1 MKKILLIGGGVV
13 GIAVIGAIAVIV
25 FVLSS
30 IDTLIQE
37 AVETYGSEI
46 TQAEVKLAEVDLDPT
61 SGKGTL
67 RGLKVG
73 NPAGFN
79 TPSAFQLGA
88 ISITLDTSTLGSDP
102 IVIKEIV
109 ISAPDVTYEVGSDGS
124 NLDALQRNVEAYMA
138 QFDTGEAA
146 EPAEP
151 GESPNLVI
159 EGLFINDGTINVSAT
174 FLGGKSLTTPL
185 PNIHLEDIGK
195 EDDGAS
201 PGEIAEEIFAA
212 IKANAT
218 GAVSGLGVEGL
229 VSGAGEILEGVTEGA
244 GDLLEGVTGGSGDAL
259 EGVTEGA
266 GEALEGVSEGI
277 GNLFGGSDD

>member
-1 MKKILLIGGGVV
+1 MKKTLLIGGGVAGV
-13 GIAVIGAIAVIV
+13 AVIGAVAVIV

-30 IDTLIQE
+30 IDSLIQE

-46 TQAEVKLAEVDLDPT
+46 TQAEVKLAEVDLDAT

-73 NPAGFN
+73 NPTGFN

-88 ISITLDTSTLGSDP
+88 ISVTLDTSTLGSDP

-109 ISAPDVTYEVGSDGS
+109 ISAPDITYEVVGDGS

-138 QFDTGEAA
+138 QFDSGEAA

-159 EGLFINDGTINVSAT
+159 EDLFINDGTVNVSAI
-174 FLGGKSLTTPL
+174 FLAGESLTTPL

-195 EDDGAS
+195 EEGGAS

-218 GAVSGLGVEGL
+218 GAVSGLDVEGL
-229 VSGAGEILEGVTEGA
+229 VSGAGEKLEGVTQGA
-244 GDLLEGVTGGSGDAL
+244 GDMIEGVAEGGGD
-259 EGVTEGA
+259 
-266 GEALEGVSEGI
+266 ALEGVSEGL
-277 GNLFGGSDD
+277 GNLLGGSSD

>member
-1 MKKILLIGGGVV
+1 MKKTLLIGGGVV
-13 GIAVIGAIAVIV
+13 GVAVIGAVAVIV

-30 IDTLIQE
+30 IDSLIQE

-46 TQAEVKLAEVDLDPT
+46 TQAEVKLAEVNLDAT
-61 SGKGTL
+61 SGKGAL

-109 ISAPDVTYEVGSDGS
+109 ISAPDVTYEVGGDGS

-159 EGLFINDGTINVSAT
+159 EDIFINDGTINVSAT
-174 FLGGKSLTTPL
+174 FLGGKSLTTAL

-212 IKANAT
+212 IKESAT

-229 VSGAGEILEGVTEGA
+229 VSGAGEMLEGVTEGA
-244 GDLLEGVTGGSGDAL
+244 GEMLEGVTEGGGDAL

-277 GNLFGGSDD
+277 GNLLGGSSD

>member
-1 MKKILLIGGGVV
+1 MKKILLVGGGVV
-13 GIAVIGAIAVIV
+13 AVAVIGAVAVVV
-25 FVLSS
+25 FVLLS
-30 IDTLIQE
+30 IDSLLQE

-46 TQAEVKLAEVDLDPT
+46 TQTEVKLADVNLDAT
-61 SGKGTL
+61 SGKGAL
-67 RGLKVG
+67 RGLKIG

-88 ISITLDTSTLGSDP
+88 ISITLNTSTLGSDP

-109 ISAPDVTYEVGSDGS
+109 ISAPDVTYEVGGDGS

-138 QFDTGEAA
+138 QFETGEADEA
-146 EPAEP
+146 DEP

-159 EGLFINDGTINVSAT
+159 EDLLINDGTVYVSAT
-174 FLGGKSLTTPL
+174 SLGGNSLTTPL

-212 IKANAT
+212 IKESAT

-229 VSGAGEILEGVTEGA
+229 VSDAGYM
-244 GDLLEGVTGGSGDAL
+244 LEGVTGGSGEAL
-259 EGVTEGA
+259 EGATEGA
-266 GEALEGVSEGI
+266 GVALEGVSEGI
-277 GNLFGGSDD
+277 GNLLGSSSD